1 MFQLMSRDAFAAQK
15 KTDVDNHRP
24 ENDWL
29 IIHYFTNQ
37 VQIQMIA
44 EKNVEP

>member
-1 MFQLMSRDAFAAQK
+1 MHSPQK
-15 KTDVDNHRP
+15 KTDVGNHRP

-44 EKNVEP
+44 EKTVEP